1 MSKLETKVRN
11 MWEDFIIKN
20 KYQPSYVNC
29 EIIYFGETVIKSAKF
44 SLFPYFE
51 GLPENFDNEIMY
63 YCQDIQDFLTLL
75 ADIDYSK
82 DDFKDYRDFENEI
95 LKEYDK
101 FDGLAL
107 NIGEDFCIVNVI
119 NFE

>member
-29 EIIYFGETVIKSAKF
+29 EIIYFGETVIKSANF
-44 SLFPYFE
+44 SLFPYFKRLSE
-51 GLPENFDNEIMY
+51 KIDNEIMY

-75 ADIDYSK
+75 ADIDYSI

-95 LKEYDK
+95 IKEYDK
-101 FDGLAL
+101 DGGLSID
-107 NIGEDFCIVNVI
+107 IGKDFCIVNVI